1 MERSLSEVMSRG
13 KAWVLHV
20 LVSRGVRWLE
30 RGRQAGEA
38 GGARTLR
45 AEGFR
50 VKRDASG
57 YPPGGGW
64 PWRGSQPEGAV
75 VDLAFLR
82 VLIWIGP
89 I

>member
-1 MERSLSEVMSRG
+1 MRRDGEKSLRSNVKRQGVGTACAGVMWCEMAG
-13 KAWVLHV
+13 AW
-20 LVSRGVRWLE
+20 
-30 RGRQAGEA
+30 EA

-57 YPPGGGW
+57 FPPGGGW

-82 VLIWIGP
+82 VLMWIGP